1 MSESATTDEFEALLG
16 GDALARLTER
26 ARLSAHQGAIG
37 TETESD
43 DDEVDRA
50 REQAIADADYARSVR
65 GQIGL
70 RFAASVYGC
79 SADPLGLTPAVW
91 ATWAAA
97 KRDWDDRWTPEQAIA
112 AAVSSCGPRLL
123 EVPGLIERL
132 ATATSAQVRCALAT
146 AVPVSEQ
153 AVLRALAT
161 DSQSGVRAA
170 ANARICDASARG
182 DAFPISTEG
191 HDEQTLAPARKLLEL
206 PSYAHGSHARE
217 AVRAMLP
224 LSDAL
229 AVACW
234 ERLLFTNFALGRHAA
249 LWIGQLLA
257 REGGPASLVR
267 ILAQWTRA
275 GEGYFSAYRLARV
288 KGLSV
293 AARAVAFDAL
303 VSAFRSEPKDPN
315 DDFDTLRRHCVNAA
329 VGLAPRDADAETL
342 VEAVLGV
349 PIKDAA
355 TSDSEGDSDATALSA
370 VLTRLRLGRSLL
382 ATMRRMRRE
391 GIPGRWARVSHEVW
405 KSLGR
410 DPVLRRRTFREL
422 DSEDENV
429 RYRGLRALLE
439 EQRVPAEDGSKAAF
453 ARKLFA
459 RPALREPLLRVA
471 PAAVL
476 TLARRALLREE
487 LSIAALRAALDAHV
501 DGADGDR
508 VWGSLRSMRDR
519 VLAIATTDAEERD
532 LAETLVRTGG
542 DWEASDLAVIRA
554 AVARIF
560 VTEDGDGPN
569 TLRYLV
575 SALLRVDV
583 PESAEMLAMLTARA
597 TTDDQRGHLDAT
609 VRVAKAAIARSVAAA
624 ARAR

>member
-1 MSESATTDEFEALLG
+1 MSTNATSLALLG
-16 GDALARLTER
+16 LLADAVLPGETRSLSASALDPGTFAAVRKHKPSEVLALA
-26 ARLSAHQGAIG
+26 
-37 TETESD
+37 
-43 DDEVDRA
+43 
-50 REQAIADADYARSVR
+50 VR
-65 GQIGL
+65 
-70 RFAASVYGC
+70 
-79 SADPLGLTPAVW
+79 
-91 ATWAAA
+91 
-97 KRDWDDRWTPEQAIA
+97 
-112 AAVSSCGPRLL
+112 
-123 EVPGLIERL
+123 
-132 ATATSAQVRCALAT
+132 TSA
-146 AVPVSEQ
+146 
-153 AVLRALAT
+153 
-161 DSQSGVRAA
+161 
-170 ANARICDASARG
+170 
-182 DAFPISTEG
+182 
-191 HDEQTLAPARKLLEL
+191 EL
-206 PSYAHGSHARE
+206 PSFVNGRVGTACEVVRIGKDSRE
-217 AVRAMLP
+217 LRGLRRVKVQRASAGAP
-224 LSDAL
+224 PSATFEEGPRDGAPE
-229 AVACW
+229 V
-234 ERLLFTNFALGRHAA
+234 
-249 LWIGQLLA
+249 LLA
-257 REGGPASLVR
+257 G
-267 ILAQWTRA
+267 
-275 GEGYFSAYRLARV
+275 
-288 KGLSV
+288 
-293 AARAVAFDAL
+293 
-303 VSAFRSEPKDPN
+303 
-315 DDFDTLRRHCVNAA
+315 
-329 VGLAPRDADAETL
+329 
-342 VEAVLGV
+342 
-349 PIKDAA
+349 
-355 TSDSEGDSDATALSA
+355 
-370 VLTRLRLGRSLL
+370 LTRLLTAG
-382 ATMRRMRRE
+382 RMRRE

-459 RPALREPLLRVA
+459 RPSLREPLLRVT

-476 TLARRALLREE
+476 TLGRRALLREE

-508 VWGSLRSMRDR
+508 VWASLRSMRDR